1 MASGK
6 ADDPRPSQRL
16 KSWKEIA
23 AYFGTDERTVKRWE
37 VKRGL
42 PVQRVPGGAR
52 ATVFADPA
60 ELEAWLKGRP
70 EPATEPAPEP
80 AAETPPRDPRRLAS
94 GAAAAI
100 AAAALVALIAWPS
113 ASDPREP
120 LPEAAEHYLAGVYQ
134 WDRRTPESLARARD
148 HFAAAIAADP
158 DYAAAHAGLANTW
171 LLLREYSS
179 IPDAEA
185 YAQAETSA
193 RRALALDGR
202 VAEAHA
208 ALAFALFYGRRDF
221 AGARAEFE
229 RAIALDAGSPRA
241 RHWYATALLHLGEF
255 DRALREIEAAQ
266 RLDPRSRAILA
277 DKGLV
282 LFYSGRRAE
291 AIESL
296 TDLARDEP
304 DFQSPH
310 SYLAQIHLAG
320 GDRQAWLESSLE
332 AARLRGDPERIALFD
347 EARDALKRDGE
358 RAMLTG
364 MLEGQRRLHAQGRES
379 LAGIAA
385 TEAML
390 GQRAAA
396 LRHLEQ
402 SYERREPAI
411 LGLRIDPMFNTLRG
425 DPAFE
430 RLVRRVGR

>member
-6 ADDPRPSQRL
+6 ADDPGQSRRL

-42 PVQRVPGGAR
+42 PVRRIPGGAR
-52 ATVFADPA
+52 PTVYADSA
-60 ELEAWLKGRP
+60 ELEAWLAGRG
-70 EPATEPAPEP
+70 APAPEP
-80 AAETPPRDPRRLAS
+80 AAEPSLRNRRRLAL
-94 GAAAAI
+94 GAASAI
-100 AAAALVALIAWPS
+100 AAAGLVALLAWPS

-134 WDRRTPESLARARD
+134 WDRRTPESLGRARD
-148 HFAAAIAADP
+148 HFAAAIAVDP
-158 DYAAAHAGLANTW
+158 DYAAAHAGLASTW

-179 IPDAEA
+179 VPDAEA
-185 YAQAETSA
+185 YSRAEASA
-193 RRALALDGR
+193 RRSLALDGR

-208 ALAFALFYGRRDF
+208 ALGFALFYGRRDF

-229 RAIALDAGSPRA
+229 RAIALDPGSARA
-241 RHWYATALLHLGEF
+241 HHWYATALLHLGEF

-277 DKGLV
+277 DKGLI

-291 AIESL
+291 AIASL
-296 TDLARDEP
+296 TDIARDEP

-310 SYLAQIHLAG
+310 SYLAQIHLSG
-320 GDRQAWLESSLE
+320 GNRQGWLESTLQ
-332 AARLRGDPERIALFD
+332 AARLRGDDERIALLD
-347 EARDALKRDGE
+347 AARKALERGGE
-358 RAMLTG
+358 RAMLTAL
-364 MLEGQRRLHAQGRES
+364 LEGQRRLHAEGREPFVA
-379 LAGIAA
+379 LAA

-390 GQRAAA
+390 GDRPAA
-396 LRHLEQ
+396 LRLIEQ
-402 SYERREPAI
+402 SLERREPAI
-411 LGLRIDPMFNTLRG
+411 LGLRVDPAFRTLHG

-430 RLVRRVGR
+430 RLIRRVGH